1 MKTVR
6 KIIKENHFRWD
17 KVANDAFEGIKMAV
31 ALDFKNHS
39 VNELLPLLIMVDSS
53 KVASSYMVY
62 QIVEGEILTVDM
74 DSRIFS
80 ETEMAQP
87 SITRES
93 LGIVY
98 CLKKTKH

>member
-1 MKTVR
+1 M
-6 KIIKENHFRWD
+6 
-17 KVANDAFEGIKMAV
+17 ANDAFEGIKMAV

-39 VNELLPLLIMVDSS
+39 VNVLLPLLVMVDSS
-53 KVASSYMVY
+53 KVATSYMIY
-62 QIVEGEILTVDM
+62 QIVNGEILTIDM

-80 ETEMAQP
+80 EPQMAQP

-98 CLKKTKH
+98 CLRKK